1 MRSKKSLFSYLLYLF
16 VCLTVFSGCGESEE
30 EFLLT
35 EENVAAESEQ
45 EEAEEESESKSQD
58 ESGIVQNIQICVDLC
73 GAVANPGV
81 YFLEE
86 GSRLYEAV
94 EMAGGYTP
102 ERLWGC

>member
-58 ESGIVQNIQICVDLC
+58 ESYRSVWT
-73 GAVANPGV
+73 
-81 YFLEE
+81 Y
-86 GSRLYEAV
+86 
-94 EMAGGYTP
+94 AGRWRIRGFIF
-102 ERLWGC
+102 